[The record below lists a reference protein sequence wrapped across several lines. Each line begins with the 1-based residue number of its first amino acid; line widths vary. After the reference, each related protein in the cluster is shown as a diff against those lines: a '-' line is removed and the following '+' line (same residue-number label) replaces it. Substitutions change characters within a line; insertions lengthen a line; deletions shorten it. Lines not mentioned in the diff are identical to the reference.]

1 MVVGVS
7 TAMFVGL
14 VLLCFNSQGENGS
27 GVEESG
33 PVTLIPP
40 LMLCSLSTAFKA
52 SSLAGKGNMH

>member
-1 MVVGVS
+1 
-7 TAMFVGL
+7 MFVGL